1 MLIYF
6 NTVCYLK
13 QGAIPV
19 PKIVDHEQKRKLI
32 AESAWNI
39 IENKGIEHASIRAVA
54 AAAGLSPGALRHY
67 FSTQDE
73 LLLFIVDYYLTRGV
87 DRAAEGLEIS
97 RIPMKAAKEVLLAL
111 LPMDTEKRTATG
123 VWWVFA
129 IRSLTSATLQVK
141 KDELTNGL
149 HLLTKIVLDLLA
161 SGELLPPSVDVE
173 LETLR
178 LAAVVEGLAILALLR
193 PELYTPETIE
203 RIVTLHL
210 RELCRRN
217 TDE

>member
-1 MLIYF
+1 M
-6 NTVCYLK
+6 
-13 QGAIPV
+13 
-19 PKIVDHEQKRKLI
+19 PKVVDHEQKRKLI

-39 IENKGIEHASIRAVA
+39 IKEKGIEHASIRAIA

-87 DRAAEGLEIS
+87 ARAEERLEIS
-97 RIPMKAAKEVLLAL
+97 PIPMKAAREILLQL
-111 LPMDTEKRTATG
+111 LPLDAEKRTAGG

-129 IRSLTSATLQVK
+129 IRSLASLALQAK
-141 KDELTNGL
+141 KDELTDGL
-149 HLLTKIVLDLLA
+149 HYLTKAVLKILAEAKLL
-161 SGELLPPSVDVE
+161 LPSVDIQ

-178 LAAVVEGLAILALLR
+178 LAAIVEGLTILALLR

-203 RIVTLHL
+203 QIVSRHL
-210 RELCRRN
+210 QELCSQAM
-217 TDE
+217 DE